1 MPLAVAAAVGAG
13 VVAAVVGAA
22 AAAGSLHFRAAFKCK
37 SLGRFCELT
46 I

>member
-13 VVAAVVGAA
+13 VVAAVA
-22 AAAGSLHFRAAFKCK
+22 AAAGLLHFRAAFKCK

>member
-13 VVAAVVGAA
+13 VVAAVAA
-22 AAAGSLHFRAAFKCK
+22 AAAGLLHFRAAFKCK

>member
-13 VVAAVVGAA
+13 VV